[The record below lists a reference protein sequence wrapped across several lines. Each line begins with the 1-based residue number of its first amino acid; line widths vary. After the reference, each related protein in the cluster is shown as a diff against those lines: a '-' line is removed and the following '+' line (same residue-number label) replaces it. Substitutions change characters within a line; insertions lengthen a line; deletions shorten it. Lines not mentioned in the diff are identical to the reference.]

1 MPDLPQEL
9 IDRFVDDHSES
20 TEDLKNLSLVGRCWL
35 HRARYNLFRL
45 ITLAPQDP
53 KEIKEYYAYLRRRVS
68 MPARGGRNHYHALTS
83 SEQRLLHSSLT
94 QHPQPQKQ
102 FLSSLS
108 DILPYVRGLRLES
121 SIRIGGGRKIPP
133 MEYFHRWL
141 GYGNEYAEESL
152 LMRDLVSYD
161 DNFLEKQNERWEAV
175 DLPWGHRA
183 GLHELPFRNLRYL
196 HIQWS
201 AFGWISPSPVAEDID
216 GDFPDSVNPDMWP
229 GYQLGKLLKSSADTL
244 NHVSIDEYPGFQLE
258 QYGTPPHG
266 TDALLDVLAENAPN
280 LKSLCLGGLMVPRRM
295 SPHPMH
301 DHYIDSPDPG
311 PFFSR
316 DRPAYRTGEEVP
328 PVYSDPIYND
338 GTTPRQAII
347 LSLERLYLRGFD
359 SKSTL
364 LIEDVLLNRGIL
376 SSNTKYLALSAMP
389 EDFDYMFLFSRL
401 RQSITHLTLDLDK
414 SSALVQSFFY
424 RVTNL
429 ISVLI
434 ARTLKLEFTTFPK
447 LKYLQVIM
455 EPTINAHANL
465 EHIICSLYDGAFPMD
480 DGHRRSSWLFV
491 RHEVQ
496 PSSSVHISKTSSQQ
510 FRLHVAFGH
519 GIQSYIGSSVDY
531 LLKILTVTAV
541 IADTQLTKHSELPK
555 PSALR
560 RTRVNLID
568 LVTIDLP
575 ETELE
580 KVFPLT
586 FQTGHLMSG
595 STDEWWRPP
604 V

>member
-35 HRARYNLFRL
+35 HRARNHLFRL
-45 ITLAPQDP
+45 ITLAPQDS
-53 KEIKEYYAYLRRRVS
+53 KEIREYYAYLRRRVS
-68 MPARGGRNHYHALTS
+68 MPACGGRNHYQALTS

-94 QHPQPQKQ
+94 QNPQPQKQ
-102 FLSSLS
+102 FLSSIK
-108 DILPYVRGLRLES
+108 DTLPYVRGLRLES

-141 GYGNEYAEESL
+141 GYGNECAGESL

-161 DNFLEKQNERWEAV
+161 DDFPEKQNERWEAI

-183 GLHELPFRNLRYL
+183 GLHELPFRNLR
-196 HIQWS
+196 
-201 AFGWISPSPVAEDID
+201 AFGWIPSSPVAEDID
-216 GDFPDSVNPDMWP
+216 GDLPDSVNPDMWP

-258 QYGTPPHG
+258 QYGTPTHD
-266 TDALLDVLAENAPN
+266 TDALLDILAENAPN

-301 DHYIDSPDPG
+301 DHYIDSPHPV

-316 DRPAYRTGEEVP
+316 DRPAYCTGEEVP

-338 GTTPRQAII
+338 GTTPRQGIR

-376 SSNTKYLALSAMP
+376 SSNTEYLALSAMP
-389 EDFDYMFLFSRL
+389 EDFDYKFLFSRL
-401 RQSITHLTLDLDK
+401 RQSITHLTLDLDD
-414 SSALVQSFFY
+414 SMC
-424 RVTNL
+424 N
-429 ISVLI
+429 
-434 ARTLKLEFTTFPK
+434 LKLKSTTFPK
-447 LKYLQVIM
+447 LRYLQVI
-455 EPTINAHANL
+455 IDIDADADL
-465 EHIICSLYDGAFPMD
+465 EDIICSLYDSAFPITAESLCFPYFPTNTKSNHPYIPPT
-480 DGHRRSSWLFV
+480 GHA
-491 RHEVQ
+491 E
-496 PSSSVHISKTSSQQ
+496 PSKS
-510 FRLHVAFGH
+510 
-519 GIQSYIGSSVDY
+519 
-531 LLKILTVTAV
+531 
-541 IADTQLTKHSELPK
+541 
-555 PSALR
+555 SALK
-560 RTRVNLID
+560 RTRVNFID
-568 LVTIDLP
+568 LVTMNLP
-575 ETELE
+575 ATELE

>member
-35 HRARYNLFRL
+35 HRARYHLFRL

-94 QHPQPQKQ
+94 QNPQPQKQ
-102 FLSSLS
+102 FLFSLS
-108 DILPYVRGLRLES
+108 DTLPYVRGLRLES

-141 GYGNEYAEESL
+141 GYGDEYAEESL

-161 DNFLEKQNERWEAV
+161 DSFLEKQNARWEAV

-201 AFGWISPSPVAEDID
+201 VFGWISSSPVAEDID
-216 GDFPDSVNPDMWP
+216 GDLPDSVNPDMWP

-258 QYGTPPHG
+258 QYGTPTHD
-266 TDALLDVLAENAPN
+266 TDALLDILAENAPN

-295 SPHPMH
+295 IPHPMH
-301 DHYIDSPDPG
+301 DYIDNSDPV

-316 DRPAYRTGEEVP
+316 DRPSYRTGEEVP

-338 GTTPRQAII
+338 RTTPRQAIR

-359 SKSTL
+359 PKSTL

-389 EDFDYMFLFSRL
+389 EHFDYMFLFSRL

-434 ARTLKLEFTTFPK
+434 VRTLKLEFTTFPK

-455 EPTINAHANL
+455 DPTIDAHANL
-465 EHIICSLYDGAFPMD
+465 EHIICSLYDSAFPMD
-480 DGHRRSSWLFV
+480 DGHRRSSWLFF

-510 FRLHVAFGH
+510 FRLHVAFRH

-531 LLKILTVTAV
+531 LLKILTVTTV
-541 IADTQLTKHSELPK
+541 IADTPLTKHSELPK

-575 ETELE
+575 EIELE

-586 FQTGHLMSG
+586 FRTGHLMSG

>member
-35 HRARYNLFRL
+35 HRARYHLFRL

-53 KEIKEYYAYLRRRVS
+53 KEIREYYAYLRRRVS
-68 MPARGGRNHYHALTS
+68 IPARGGRNHYHALTS

-94 QHPQPQKQ
+94 QNPQPQKQ

-108 DILPYVRGLRLES
+108 DTLPYVRGLRLES

-183 GLHELPFRNLRYL
+183 GLHGLPFRNLRYL

-201 AFGWISPSPVAEDID
+201 AFGWISSLPVAEDID
-216 GDFPDSVNPDMWP
+216 GDLPDSVNPDMWP

-258 QYGTPPHG
+258 QYGTPTHN
-266 TDALLDVLAENAPN
+266 TDALLDILAENAPN
-280 LKSLCLGGLMVPRRM
+280 LKSLSLGGLMVPRRM
-295 SPHPMH
+295 SPHSMH
-301 DHYIDSPDPG
+301 DHYIDSPDPV

-338 GTTPRQAII
+338 GTTPRHAIR

-376 SSNTKYLALSAMP
+376 SSNTEYLALSAMP

-401 RQSITHLTLDLDK
+401 RQSITHLTLDLDN
-414 SSALVQSFFY
+414 S
-424 RVTNL
+424 TCN
-429 ISVLI
+429 
-434 ARTLKLEFTTFPK
+434 LKLKFTTFPK
-447 LKYLQVIM
+447 LRYLQVIID
-455 EPTINAHANL
+455 INADADL
-465 EHIICSLYDGAFPMD
+465 EDIIYSLYDSAFPMD
-480 DGHRRSSWLFV
+480 AGYHRTIPLLSLFPH
-491 RHEVQ
+491 RYEVQ
-496 PSSSVHISKTSSQQ
+496 PPLSVHKLKTSSQQ
-510 FRLHVAFGH
+510 FRLHIEFGH
-519 GIQSYIGSSVDY
+519 KLQQHIPPSVDY
-531 LLKILTVTAV
+531 CLKILTVTAV
-541 IADTQLTKHSELPK
+541 ITDIPPTGHAESCKS
-555 PSALR
+555 SALK
-560 RTRVNLID
+560 RTRVNFID
-568 LVTIDLP
+568 LVTVDLP
-575 ETELE
+575 ATELE
-580 KVFPLT
+580 KAFPLT
-586 FQTGHLMSG
+586 FQTGHLMTG